1 MNQMKISFKSNLVNE
16 VFARNAVGAFILYL
30 NPTID
35 DLIEIKTIVSEAV
48 TNAIVH
54 GYNQDPHQDVYLS
67 VSIQNHSILIEVE
80 DHGCGIENIQQATLP
95 LYTSKP
101 SQEHAGMGLSIIE
114 TLCDDFE
121 IESSLNIGTKLIM
134 KKSLNHEK

>member
-1 MNQMKISFKSNLVNE
+1 MNQMKISFKSSLVNE
-16 VFARNAVGAFILYL
+16 VFARNAVAAFVLYL

-54 GYNQDPHQDVYLS
+54 GYNQDPYQDVYLS
-67 VSIQNHSILIEVE
+67 VFIQNHAMTIEVE
-80 DHGCGIENIQQATLP
+80 DHGCGIENIQQASLP

-101 SQEHAGMGLSIIE
+101 SEEHAGMGISIIE
-114 TLCDDFE
+114 SLCDEFK
-121 IESSLNIGTKLIM
+121 IESSLHIGTKLIM
-134 KKSLNHEK
+134 KKSLKHEK